1 MASIII
7 TNPKIIK
14 YFDEHPIEPEHTI
27 LFFIEL
33 LEKLGDN
40 INGTINAGINKQ
52 ILEELNET
60 TRLIKSMN
68 ENINKVNNDI
78 TNSLYLK
85 MIELKKEYI
94 EETKTVLLTN
104 TNEKITSLLE
114 RNNSL
119 LIDKTT
125 IVFNELIPRTNITIY
140 DALNE
145 KINHFQ
151 KEMKQETETILKQL
165 NNSNENTSIEQY
177 LNATEIKFTR
187 LLQTIQQP
195 IHMYINTSEERI
207 NKNILEIS
215 NITKENMVVQ
225 NKLYD
230 EMNDFLNKYRVSNY
244 KGSFSETQLN
254 NVINSMF
261 DDGEVI
267 PTGKQIASGDFI
279 LKRLNKPN
287 IMFENKDYTE
297 KVYDSEIKK
306 FIRDAENLK
315 MHSIFLSQKSGIVN
329 KRNFQ
334 VECHKG
340 LIFVYV
346 HFVNYSPD
354 KIRIAIDIIDNLD
367 SKIKEYAEKD
377 GVIDKSTL
385 IDIYEEYQQLA
396 VQKDA
401 LIGAHKEFG
410 KKINGI
416 IDNLQF
422 NTLGKYLSGHFS
434 CNLDTS
440 KLSNQLI
447 CDNCNVYTCTTLK
460 SMSAHKRGCKSK
472 IPTVTINS

>member
-14 YFDEHPIEPEHTI
+14 YFNDHPVEPEYTI

-68 ENINKVNNDI
+68 ENINKVNTDI

-85 MIELKKEYI
+85 MIELKKDYI
-94 EETKTVLLTN
+94 EETKSVLLTN
-104 TNEKITSLLE
+104 TNEKFTSLLE

-119 LIDKTT
+119 LLDKTT
-125 IVFNELIPRTNITIY
+125 ILFNELIPKSNVTIY

-151 KEMKQETETILKQL
+151 KEMKQETETILKEL

-187 LLQTIQQP
+187 LLQNLQQP

-207 NKNILEIS
+207 SKNILEIS

-385 IDIYEEYQQLA
+385 LDIYEEYQQLA

-422 NTLGKYLSGHFS
+422 NTLGKYLAGHFS

-440 KLSNQLI
+440 KLANQLI
-447 CDNCNVYTCTTLK
+447 CDNCNVYTCTTVK

>member
-1 MASIII
+1 MNPITI
-7 TNPKIIK
+7 TNQKIIK
-14 YFDEHPIEPEHTI
+14 YFNEHPIEPEYAI

-40 INGTINAGINKQ
+40 INGTINSGINKQ
-52 ILEELNET
+52 ILEELNENS
-60 TRLIKSMN
+60 RLIKTMN
-68 ENINKVNNDI
+68 ENISKINIDI
-78 TNSLYLK
+78 VNSLYLK

-94 EETKTVLLTN
+94 EDTKTILLSNTSEKFSMVL
-104 TNEKITSLLE
+104 EK
-114 RNNSL
+114 NNSV

-125 IVFNELIPRTNITIY
+125 LLFNELIPKTNITIY
-140 DALNE
+140 DTLNE
-145 KINHFQ
+145 KISNFQ
-151 KEMKQETETILKQL
+151 KEMKSETETILKQI
-165 NNSNENTSIEQY
+165 NNTTESATIEQY
-177 LNATEIKFTR
+177 LEATENKFTR
-187 LLQTIQQP
+187 LLQNIQQP

-254 NVINSMF
+254 NVLNAMY

-267 PTGKQIASGDFI
+267 STTKQIASGDFI
-279 LKRLNKPN
+279 LKRYNKPT

-297 KVYDSEIKK
+297 KVYDAEIRK
-306 FIRDAENLK
+306 FVRDAENLK
-315 MHSIFLSQKSGIVN
+315 MHSVFLSQRSGIVN
-329 KRNFQ
+329 KKNFQ

-340 LIFVYV
+340 LIFIYI

-367 SKIKEYAEKD
+367 SKIREYTEND

-385 IDIYEEYQQLA
+385 LDIYEEYQQIA
-396 VQKDA
+396 VQKDN

-410 KKINGI
+410 KKISNI
-416 IDNLQF
+416 IDSLHF
-422 NTLGKYLSGHFS
+422 NSLGKYLAGHFS
-434 CNLDTS
+434 CNLDTA

-447 CDNCNVYTCTTLK
+447 CDICNKYTCTTLK
-460 SMSAHKRGCKSK
+460 SMSAHKRGCKAK
-472 IPTVTINS
+472 QPILTITT

>member
-14 YFDEHPIEPEHTI
+14 YFNNHPVEPEHTI

-68 ENINKVNNDI
+68 ENINKVNTDI

-104 TNEKITSLLE
+104 TNEKFTSLLE

-119 LIDKTT
+119 LLDKTT
-125 IVFNELIPRTNITIY
+125 ILFNELIPKSNITIY
-140 DALNE
+140 DSLNE
-145 KINHFQ
+145 KINYFQ

-187 LLQTIQQP
+187 LLQNLQQP

-207 NKNILEIS
+207 NKNISEIS

-267 PTGKQIASGDFI
+267 STGKQIASGDFI

-385 IDIYEEYQQLA
+385 LDIYEEYQQLA

-422 NTLGKYLSGHFS
+422 NVLGKYLSGHFS

-440 KLSNQLI
+440 KLANQLI
-447 CDNCNVYTCTTLK
+447 CDNCNVYTCTTVK

>member
-14 YFDEHPIEPEHTI
+14 YFNEHQVEPEHTI

-68 ENINKVNNDI
+68 ENINKVNTDI

-104 TNEKITSLLE
+104 TNEKFTSLLE

-119 LIDKTT
+119 LLDKTT
-125 IVFNELIPRTNITIY
+125 ILFNELIPKSNITIY
-140 DALNE
+140 DSLNE
-145 KINHFQ
+145 KINYFQ
-151 KEMKQETETILKQL
+151 KEMKHETETILKQL

-187 LLQTIQQP
+187 LLQDLQQP

-215 NITKENMVVQ
+215 NTTRENMVVQ

-267 PTGKQIASGDFI
+267 STGKQIASGDFI

-385 IDIYEEYQQLA
+385 LDIYEEYQQLA

-422 NTLGKYLSGHFS
+422 NVLGKYLAGHFS

-440 KLSNQLI
+440 KLANQLI
-447 CDNCNVYTCTTLK
+447 CDNCNVYTCTTVK